1 MATIATTAAGAVASA
16 IKASGAIVRV
26 SPADFMKIV
35 SRSEEPLVV
44 VAEGGVFSVSYQYLT
59 SYKGLVFFTKSKEA
73 LQLGGSV
80 EIMTAGKI
88 WIPG

>member
-1 MATIATTAAGAVASA
+1 VTERVGNDRPSLLSLIPERTGNK
-16 IKASGAIVRV
+16 ISG
-26 SPADFMKIV
+26 ADFMKIV
-35 SRSEEPLVV
+35 SKSEEPLVI

-59 SYKGLVFFTKSKEA
+59 AYKGLVFFTKSKES

-80 EIMTAGKI
+80 EIMTAEKI